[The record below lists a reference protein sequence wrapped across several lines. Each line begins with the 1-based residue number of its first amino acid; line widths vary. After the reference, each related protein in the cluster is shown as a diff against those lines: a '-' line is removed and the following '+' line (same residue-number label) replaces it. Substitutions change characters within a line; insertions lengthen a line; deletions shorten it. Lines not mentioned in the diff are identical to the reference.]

1 MDEMFSRTK
10 SLIGANA
17 VNKLAQ
23 SSVAVFGIGG
33 VGSYAVE
40 ALVRS
45 GIGKI
50 DLIDN
55 DNYSISNINRQ
66 LYANLNTL
74 NKPKVDTA
82 KEHIAGINP
91 NCVVNTYNI
100 FYAKEN
106 LHLIE
111 LTKYDY
117 VIDAIDTVSSKI
129 ELIVQAKLAN
139 VPIISSMGAGNKL
152 HPEMF
157 EISDIYK
164 TSVCPLAKIMRYEL
178 KKRGVKSLKVV
189 FSKEKPIK
197 FESDEAQIG
206 NKRIVPGSISFVP
219 SAVGLIIAGEVI
231 RDLIDLNNC

>member
-1 MDEMFSRTK
+1 MAEMFSRTK

>member
-91 NCVVNTYNI
+91 DCVVNTYNI

>member
-91 NCVVNTYNI
+91 NCLVNTYNI

-231 RDLIDLNNC
+231 RD

>member
-66 LYANLNTL
+66 LYANLN
-74 NKPKVDTA
+74 
-82 KEHIAGINP
+82 
-91 NCVVNTYNI
+91 
-100 FYAKEN
+100 
-106 LHLIE
+106 
-111 LTKYDY
+111 
-117 VIDAIDTVSSKI
+117 SS
-129 ELIVQAKLAN
+129 
-139 VPIISSMGAGNKL
+139 
-152 HPEMF
+152 
-157 EISDIYK
+157 
-164 TSVCPLAKIMRYEL
+164 
-178 KKRGVKSLKVV
+178 
-189 FSKEKPIK
+189 
-197 FESDEAQIG
+197 
-206 NKRIVPGSISFVP
+206 
-219 SAVGLIIAGEVI
+219 
-231 RDLIDLNNC
+231 

>member
-91 NCVVNTYNI
+91 NCLVNTYNI

>member
-129 ELIVQAKLAN
+129 ELIVQTKLAN

-164 TSVCPLAKIMRYEL
+164 TSVCPLAKTMRYEL

>member
-231 RDLIDLNNC
+231 RDLIGLNNC